1 MDAQVRHL
9 PRTTSYHN
17 PIKISVHSCLST
29 NPLNWPFRFEAM
41 WLKHETF
48 DDLIAQVWGQA
59 TDFSLNKTL
68 SLIEPLKRWNT
79 NVFGHLRHWN

>member
-1 MDAQVRHL
+1 MFVDAQVRHL

-29 NPLNWPFRFEAM
+29 NPLNRPFRFEAM

-59 TDFSLNKTL
+59 TDFSLNK
-68 SLIEPLKRWNT
+68 IYP
-79 NVFGHLRHWN
+79 